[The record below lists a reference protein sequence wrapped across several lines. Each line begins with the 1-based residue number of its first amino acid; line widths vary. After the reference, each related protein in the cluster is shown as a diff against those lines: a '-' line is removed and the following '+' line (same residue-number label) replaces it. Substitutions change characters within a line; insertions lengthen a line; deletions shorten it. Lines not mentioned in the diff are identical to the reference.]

1 MVMTVIVWLVVLL
14 EIVVVAFVVLLAMVE
29 VEWVRTDVVVWTVRE
44 LVSHLVIHYNQGGL

>member
-44 LVSHLVIHYNQGGL
+44 LVSHLVIHYNQGRL

>member
-1 MVMTVIVWLVVLL
+1 MTVIVWLVVLL

-44 LVSHLVIHYNQGGL
+44 LVSHLVIHYNQGRL